1 MLKRVCEFFEKNV
14 AKKKIGKDQKWSHAH
29 IDIDVCICMTIELLL
44 SKINVTAYKNFMVT
58 ARKLKF
64 STYFR

>member
-14 AKKKIGKDQKWSHAH
+14 AKKIGKDTKWSHAH
-29 IDIDVCICMTIELLL
+29 IGIDVCICMTIEQLL

-58 ARKLKF
+58 VRKLKL